1 MRQKQVRGSSSF
13 LEGLDNGGTRV
24 ARVASASIQDA
35 LSELDAER
43 LPEKIARAEAA
54 ISRRIKDMQRKLRT
68 KTERQ
73 ALDDALS
80 SLSILKKRHFPGW
93 NKGSLI
99 AKTPR

>member
-1 MRQKQVRGSSSF
+1 MAKHGSPEWRE
-13 LEGLDNGGTRV
+13 LL
-24 ARVASASIQDA
+24 QDA
-35 LSELDAER
+35 LSELDAEK

-54 ISRRIKDMQRKLRT
+54 ISRRIKDMQGKLRT
-68 KTERQ
+68 KTERP

-93 NKGSLI
+93 NKGSLT